1 MQSVSKTVLLLLE
14 MQSAQEK
21 NPLRRAHYFFGTT
34 RSFTERGTDQLIAQL
49 QKHYESFYCPKNMRL
64 VIVAPLPLQKMEDV
78 AKDRFGS
85 LDRECRESGSDEEA
99 SADPEA
105 GAGPVAGPSAEGR
118 CPAATEPAASR
129 VGRYRPPVAVL
140 QERGWGE
147 PFPRH
152 NLGKQFLVEK
162 SERPEILILFP
173 LRIFELDRK
182 VDFYGLKWYLD
193 DVFYDSGANS
203 LQTVLRKESLVD
215 SLSIHFRPCK
225 AGSFLRMHLMLT
237 DEADRNSE
245 RRALL
250 WRTLF
255 RWFQQLQ
262 GQTEEDLGKYIE
274 KMKELKD
281 VQFTWSERSLLDRPV
296 FRANVFQDNFL
307 RYEPREVLRGD
318 RVISDV
324 SACLVQVVLESLT
337 ASNMNYVYSTRQS
350 GSAENSRTL
359 PQFGLNYTESHIPPD
374 VMQAASLTT
383 GETTATALSVTL
395 PGPLDADVV
404 PSMTQDRH
412 RVLDQGETPIAVL
425 GNDLYFYA
433 PQPNL
438 EQVMQRLRFHLK
450 DVDDFDFEASSST
463 ALGSSP
469 GGTAGTSCG
478 RDVSLRCWMLAKIR
492 QNIVSRRVAPLL
504 NRFSRVGNT
513 YRFEADVGRMEFE
526 FLAFPFQIEELM
538 ETLVAVALDPLS
550 PTTPGMHHPVSGQ
563 PARTRSRL
571 EPRLWRNVQKIF
583 SQEVHKMQNELEN
596 PHRVAGH
603 SVMDYERLMTRQ
615 AVFSKQ
621 EKVRWLKQYTTPD
634 AGAGQTNQRPEGNAS
649 GDTTFAGTNLDAL
662 WHEFEGYLSGEA
674 EGRRRFRMT
683 SLAVG
688 NLDLKRAQSLER
700 KMRELLTTTNRTT
713 STSSPSSARGLSLVD
728 PSTTLGASKLALQDR
743 FLRLENDRGKQIEMR
758 VANPIPK
765 DKSQHGTKVTWQF
778 GTAENVEEEVL
789 LRIIRPV
796 AHTETHNFL
805 SHKKAGWDIGGY
817 MEHSMGLW
825 TYSVYVVGDKY
836 SPDQMVPL
844 IAESNQR
851 LREFLG
857 NLTETATLHK
867 ARTLLKELRAPFDSV
882 EVLYNTTVSELER
895 DGGCFQRRR
904 AMADYLENWLL
915 PRIEQ
920 ERNAT
925 NILDGL
931 PEEQRRTQAG
941 RFKQHT
947 LAELLYPEADPDEVI
962 SLAYDDQAVAQD
974 GGELA
979 PEDGEESADLDARED
994 STGLDEETRS
1004 PVPEKR
1010 LGIRRSGIQAML
1022 VSIFDRFLNGPALT
1036 IKLFNSTSLHMID
1049 QDPPKVI
1056 LPGNKLVRPVSRET
1070 NSNSPCSAGDAFH
1083 QSEHEPAT
1091 QTVSNAGDEPA
1102 TADGMAA
1109 ALKKPSALRCGLDN
1123 VCILRKVPD
1132 FEEKT
1137 SMLNDFDFEYWERS
1151 TTCGVLPGISGPG
1164 TWSMPSRSL
1173 PAIAK
1178 PASGP
1183 AAASASATPATREPQ
1198 EEQPASVASKGP
1210 TPDEKRDE
1218 AKHWAERLTAETSI
1232 ETVAAKLEEWVTIFA
1247 TEAEF
1252 RYLCETELNKTATT
1266 CADRY
1271 CQKRDKKGKVY
1282 YGDQACME
1290 NHVRKYFLQQ
1300 LLAEGTASQDEPC
1313 APVVVSG
1320 GLVIPD
1326 FLESGQGLLR
1336 YKKVQSNG
1344 AGGWSNWKEMRK
1356 QLCHL
1361 RPEYRKDSSYM
1372 ECVQDDAATTGT
1384 TSRHTCQPVY
1394 T

>member
-1 MQSVSKTVLLLLE
+1 MGTFKVQVAAAAAVGAAKSMGRTSRQLTADFQPVHSKFEHREFRSLTLKNGLDVLLVRDDLAAQAAYSVAVGVGKANEPEDWPGLNTLLVFLGGPLKEATHNSWPYVPIAKHHTHTRARSVDESIGMTNSVTDSYLGEALTGMKALLE
-14 MQSAQEK
+14 MQSAEKK
-21 NPLRRAHYFFGTT
+21 NPHSRTHRYGTK
-34 RSFTERGTDQLIAQL
+34 RSFKERGTDQLIAQL
-49 QKHYESFYCPKNMRL
+49 NVYHESFYCPKNMRL

-78 AKDRFGS
+78 AKDRFGR
-85 LDRECRESGSDEEA
+85 LDRECRGSRPDEEA

-433 PQPNL
+433 PQYGHFFCPNL

-478 RDVSLRCWMLAKIR
+478 RDVSLPCRMLAKIR
-492 QNIVSRRVAPLL
+492 QSIVSRRVAPLL
-504 NRFSRVGNT
+504 NNFTKVGNT
-513 YRFEADVGRMEFE
+513 YSFEADVGGMEFE
-526 FLAFPFQIEELM
+526 FLAFPDQIEELM

-550 PTTPGMHHPVSGQ
+550 PTTPGMHYSVSGQ
-563 PARTRSRL
+563 PAQTSLSL
-571 EPRLWRNVQKIF
+571 EPKLRRGVQKIF
-583 SQEVHKMQNELEN
+583 SQEVHKMQKELEDLGRGQRAEVGDRL
-596 PHRVAGH
+596 RVYGNLITQKH
-603 SVMDYERLMTRQ
+603 T
-615 AVFSKQ
+615 FSME
-621 EKVRWLKQYTTPD
+621 EKISWLKQYTS
-634 AGAGQTNQRPEGNAS
+634 QSERPEENARD
-649 GDTTFAGTNLDAL
+649 DTTFAGTNLDAL

-713 STSSPSSARGLSLVD
+713 STSSPS
-728 PSTTLGASKLALQDR
+728 
-743 FLRLENDRGKQIEMR
+743 GKQIEMR

-836 SPDQMVPL
+836 SPDQ
-844 IAESNQR
+844 
-851 LREFLG
+851 
-857 NLTETATLHK
+857 

-931 PEEQRRTQAG
+931 PEEQRRTLADK
-941 RFKQHT
+941 FKHR
-947 LAELLYPEADPDEVI
+947 LAHLYPEADPGEVI
-962 SLAYDDQAVAQD
+962 ARPINRPGKQRGLADDRQAVAQD
-974 GGELA
+974 GGGHAL
-979 PEDGEESADLDARED
+979 EDGEESTHRDAQDDDTDLD
-994 STGLDEETRS
+994 TETRS
-1004 PVPEKR
+1004 PIPEKR

-1022 VSIFDRFLNGPALT
+1022 VSILDRFLNLSEGSGPALT

-1049 QDPPKVI
+1049 EDPPKVI

-1091 QTVSNAGDEPA
+1091 QTVSRRVDGPA
-1102 TADGMAA
+1102 TAEGMSA
-1109 ALKKPSALRCGLDN
+1109 ALKKPGVLKCGLDN
-1123 VCILRKVPD
+1123 VCVLRKVPS

-1137 SMLNDFDFEYWERS
+1137 SMLIDFEYWERS
-1151 TTCGVLPGISGPG
+1151 T
-1164 TWSMPSRSL
+1164 
-1173 PAIAK
+1173 
-1178 PASGP
+1178 
-1183 AAASASATPATREPQ
+1183 
-1198 EEQPASVASKGP
+1198 
-1210 TPDEKRDE
+1210 
-1218 AKHWAERLTAETSI
+1218 H
-1232 ETVAAKLEEWVTIFA
+1232 
-1247 TEAEF
+1247 
-1252 RYLCETELNKTATT
+1252 
-1266 CADRY
+1266 
-1271 CQKRDKKGKVY
+1271 
-1282 YGDQACME
+1282 
-1290 NHVRKYFLQQ
+1290 
-1300 LLAEGTASQDEPC
+1300 
-1313 APVVVSG
+1313 
-1320 GLVIPD
+1320 
-1326 FLESGQGLLR
+1326 
-1336 YKKVQSNG
+1336 
-1344 AGGWSNWKEMRK
+1344 
-1356 QLCHL
+1356 
-1361 RPEYRKDSSYM
+1361 
-1372 ECVQDDAATTGT
+1372 
-1384 TSRHTCQPVY
+1384 
-1394 T
+1394 